1 MKLLTYLEPEGSQ
14 RVGALGDGGYVVP
27 LSWRCGRPVRCMI
40 DLIKGRLSD
49 AHRIDDALDGSTLR
63 WLAPIPR
70 PERNLF
76 CVGKNYAEHARE
88 FSLSGFDSSSSTH
101 GIPEHPIVFSKTPQ
115 TVIGPG
121 ATIWDAAGVSDA
133 LDYEAELAV
142 VIGKP
147 GRAISPE
154 NAMEHVWGYTALNDV
169 TARDWQKRH
178 QQWHLGKS
186 FDTFAPMGP
195 VIVTADELHW
205 RGLELRCW
213 VNGDLRQRATTA
225 DLIFDVPTLIATI
238 SQGITLQPGD
248 IIATGTPEGVGL
260 GFTPPRYLKRGDRIA
275 IEIAGI
281 GKLEN
286 EVGPWPEPL

>member
-1 MKLLTYLEPEGSQ
+1 
-14 RVGALGDGGYVVP
+14 
-27 LSWRCGRPVRCMI
+27 
-40 DLIKGRLSD
+40 
-49 AHRIDDALDGSTLR
+49 
-63 WLAPIPR
+63 
-70 PERNLF
+70 
-76 CVGKNYAEHARE
+76 
-88 FSLSGFDSSSSTH
+88 
-101 GIPEHPIVFSKTPQ
+101 
-115 TVIGPG
+115 
-121 ATIWDAAGVSDA
+121 
-133 LDYEAELAV
+133 
-142 VIGKP
+142 
-147 GRAISPE
+147 
-154 NAMEHVWGYTALNDV
+154 MEHVWGYTALNDV